1 MSETGGIVAALVAFQ
16 SELPKI
22 GKVSQAQYGA
32 YADLAD
38 VSSILLPALALHGI
52 AYTAHLVQDDDDNR
66 LTLVAALRHTSG
78 ETIECQWPVA
88 LQGPQAM
95 GSAFTYG
102 RRYCLL
108 AMCGAHPAGEDDDA
122 QLAGKDHAKLAKDTV
137 KAPRKATRTSSTRDD
152 PQDVWIEPRPVSDL
166 DRPGAEITEPQIRK
180 LGALMREAG
189 IVERIAALDYVAS
202 VIGREVSS
210 RRELTRDE
218 AGEVIDALQHRVAV
232 DLATGELT

>member
-38 VSSILLPALALHGI
+38 VSTVLLPALALHGI
-52 AYTAHLVQDDDDNR
+52 AYTARLVQDDDDNR
-66 LTLVAALRHTSG
+66 LTLVASLRHESG
-78 ETIECQWPVA
+78 ETIESQWPIA

-95 GSAFTYG
+95 GSAITYG

-152 PQDVWIEPRPVSDL
+152 PQDVWIEPRPVADL
-166 DRPGAEITEPQIRK
+166 DRTEITEPQIRK

-210 RRELTRDE
+210 RRDLTRDE
-218 AGEVIDALQHRVAV
+218 AGEVINALQHRAAV